1 MGGDRRLA
9 AVLWDMDGTL
19 VDTEP
24 YWIACEH
31 ELVAE
36 FDGTW
41 TSATTPTRSSGSTCS
56 TRPSSC
62 AIGAASGSSR
72 VEIVEWLLDSVIAM
86 ASAEL
91 PWRPGAR

>member
-1 MGGDRRLA
+1 MRLYRGGMWPS

-24 YWIACEH
+24 YWIECEH

-41 TSATTPTRSSGSTCS
+41 SAADAHSIVGFDLLDGA
-56 TRPSSC
+56 SSC
-62 AIGAASGSSR
+62 AIAAECGSNRTPSSDGCST
-72 VEIVEWLLDSVIAM
+72 E
-86 ASAEL
+86 
-91 PWRPGAR
+91 